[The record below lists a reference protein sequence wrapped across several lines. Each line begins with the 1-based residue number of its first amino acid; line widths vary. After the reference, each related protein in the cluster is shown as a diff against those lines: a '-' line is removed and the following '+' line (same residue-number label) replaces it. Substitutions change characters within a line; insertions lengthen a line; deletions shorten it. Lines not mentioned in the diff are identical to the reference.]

1 MHVSEV
7 RGIGPKK
14 ADLLKSMGIVTLGD
28 MLAHYPYAYED
39 RSRVTPIAEASEGAA
54 CYIRAVVLKI
64 SKNFAYGRNKQ
75 MLRLTAADD
84 SGTVEIIFF
93 QASYYERSFQTDKS
107 YYFYG
112 RVTKGKNGLQMVHP
126 EFERDPGHFESSIL
140 PIYRTTKGVTQ
151 KDMRKISGFA
161 LSQNLSVTETLPRY
175 LIEKNNICSREFALK
190 NIHFPED
197 KMSFRMAKYRLVYE
211 ELFLLQTGLF
221 LKGSSKLAGRRRN
234 RVSSRPDG
242 V

>member
-1 MHVSEV
+1 MKSGESS
-7 RGIGPKK
+7 PKK

-75 MLRLTAADD
+75 MLRLTAADN

-93 QASYYERSFQTDKS
+93 QASYYERSFQTDES

-126 EFERDPGHFESSIL
+126 EFERDPGHFEGSIL

-151 KDMRKISGFA
+151 KD
-161 LSQNLSVTETLPRY
+161 
-175 LIEKNNICSREFALK
+175 IEKDQRICACSESLRDGNAAAVSRRKKQYLSA
-190 NIHFPED
+190 
-197 KMSFRMAKYRLVYE
+197 
-211 ELFLLQTGLF
+211 
-221 LKGSSKLAGRRRN
+221 GSSH
-234 RVSSRPDG
+234 
-242 V
+242 

>member
-54 CYIRAVVLKI
+54 CYIRAAVLKI

-93 QASYYERSFQTDKS
+93 QASYYERSFQTDES

-126 EFERDPGHFESSIL
+126 EFERDPGHFEGSIL

-151 KDMRKISGFA
+151 KD
-161 LSQNLSVTETLPRY
+161 
-175 LIEKNNICSREFALK
+175 IEKDQRICAFSESLRDGNAAAVSHRKKQYLQPGVRTEKYTFSR
-190 NIHFPED
+190 
-197 KMSFRMAKYRLVYE
+197 
-211 ELFLLQTGLF
+211 G
-221 LKGSSKLAGRRRN
+221 
-234 RVSSRPDG
+234 
-242 V
+242 

>member
-161 LSQNLSVTETLPRY
+161 LSQNLSVTERCRG
-175 LIEKNNICSREFALK
+175 I
-190 NIHFPED
+190 
-197 KMSFRMAKYRLVYE
+197 
-211 ELFLLQTGLF
+211 
-221 LKGSSKLAGRRRN
+221 SSKKTISAAGN
-234 RVSSRPDG
+234 SH
-242 V
+242 